1 MLRNFVFLRN
11 LFWVLLIT
19 ILLGFE
25 FCFNITKTCA
35 YASIIS
41 VNNIS
46 DCKSKTNC
54 VLEIWEV
61 KNPEKAFDDLVDI
74 LENTPR
80 LKIVNKENEYIR
92 AIVTS
97 RIMKFIDDIEI
108 KSFPNKK
115 ILMVKSKSRKGFIDF
130 GVNKRRLE
138 NLHFRLIDI
147 YN

>member
-11 LFWVLLIT
+11 LFWVLFIT

-61 KNPEKAFDDLVDI
+61 NNSEKAFDDLVDI

-115 ILMVKSKSRKGFIDF
+115 ILMVKSKSRTGFIDF

>member
-1 MLRNFVFLRN
+1 MYKNLVILRNVFWI
-11 LFWVLLIT
+11 LFITFLLA
-19 ILLGFE
+19 FE
-25 FCFNITKTCA
+25 LSFNIIKTFA
-35 YASIIS
+35 YEQIIT
-41 VNNIS
+41 VNDVS

-61 KNPEKAFDDLVDI
+61 NDPKKAFNDLVDI

-80 LKIVNKENEYIR
+80 LEIVKKENEYIR

-97 RIMKFIDDIEI
+97 RIMKFIDDIDI
-108 KSFPNKK
+108 KSFPDEK
-115 ILMVKSKSRKGFIDF
+115 ILKVKSTSRTGFIDL